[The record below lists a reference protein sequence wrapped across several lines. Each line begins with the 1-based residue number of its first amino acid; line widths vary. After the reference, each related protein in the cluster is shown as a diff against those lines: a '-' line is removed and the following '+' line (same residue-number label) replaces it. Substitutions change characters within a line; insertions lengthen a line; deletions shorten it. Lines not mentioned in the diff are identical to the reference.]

1 MLYSQF
7 LLLLLMPSQ
16 LKLKRDQKNQKQHAI
31 NQKRTLK
38 TAQLNHHFVIAALKR
53 KVANGTNANSL
64 ILVKKLNFATTETAN
79 DH

>member
-7 LLLLLMPSQ
+7 LLLLLMPYQ
-16 LKLKRDQKNQKQHAI
+16 LKLKRDQKQKQHAF

-53 KVANGTNANSL
+53 KVANGKNANSL
-64 ILVKKLNFATTETAN
+64 ILVKKLNSATTETAN